1 LHEDWQP
8 DVILTERT
16 TVRQLQ
22 DVLRTPGIHLES
34 LGGAPG
40 EAVVERIFIAEDLP
54 ELRACPASAIAVLGS
69 HVNEAVDSYRFDVAL
84 RLAATRGVVALVLA
98 DPAAPRPTST
108 SLAMAE
114 RFGVAVLRNA
124 EPLNIADLVCGLDI
138 ALRGSAELAL
148 RRALVAVQHLGTRR
162 GADPETLIS
171 EIADIAGIPHAEL
184 VLSDR
189 AEGELAFPVGLD
201 DEAQRW
207 VVLRHAEGHARPE
220 LALIGELLANSI
232 GLAALAQRRAQEL
245 PVRSRAELLSEL
257 LDSSSRGRSELLRRA
272 RSLGLPIDGWHQ
284 VARIERSEEQVSDT
298 DEVAAFATREE
309 LGRVA
314 LDAVRGSGTWHLARS
329 ERGLLLIQMSRS
341 EPGSTAAADATR
353 VVQRALDAA
362 IAALPTTELYCGVGS
377 AYSGPTGLI
386 SSAAEA
392 RVAVAAMRA
401 RGRTNTATAFDGLG
415 LRRTLV
421 EWYASHTARTAVDTV
436 LAPLDKMGQGKA
448 ASAIR
453 TLQAYLDNHGSLS
466 RTAAELHLH
475 RNSVAYRIERIFAEL
490 DVDPDNPDDWL
501 LLQLACRARALA

>member
-1 LHEDWQP
+1 LHKFCKP
-8 DVILTERT
+8 GVILTERAM
-16 TVRQLQ
+16 TVRQLRE
-22 DVLRTPGIHLES
+22 VLRTPGLSLES
-34 LGGAPG
+34 LAGTPG
-40 EAVVERIFIAEDLP
+40 TAAVERIFLAEDLL
-54 ELRACPASAIAVLGS
+54 ELRSCPAAAIAVLGA

-108 SLAMAE
+108 SVATAE
-114 RFGVAVLRNA
+114 RFGVAILRNTEA
-124 EPLNIADLVCGLDI
+124 VNVADLVCGLDV
-138 ALRGSAELAL
+138 ALRGSPDLAL
-148 RRALVAVQHLGTRR
+148 RRAVVTVQHLATRR
-162 GADPETLIS
+162 GADPQTLVAEVA
-171 EIADIAGIPHAEL
+171 EIADADL

-189 AEGELAFPVGLD
+189 PEGELAFPLGLD

-207 VVLRHAEGHARPE
+207 VVVRDGTRHARPE
-220 LALIGELLANSI
+220 LAVIGELLANSI
-232 GLAALAQRRAQEL
+232 GMAALAERRAQEL

-272 RSLGLPIDGWHQ
+272 RSLGLPIDGWHL
-284 VARIERSEEQVSDT
+284 VARIERSEEQFPET
-298 DEVAAFATREE
+298 DEVAAFASREE

-314 LDAVRGSGTWHLARS
+314 LDAVRGRGTWHLARS

-341 EPGSTAAADATR
+341 DPGPTAAADVTR

-362 IAALPTTELYCGVGS
+362 VAALPSAELYCGVGS
-377 AYSGPTGLI
+377 AHSGPTGLI

-392 RVAVAAMRA
+392 RAAVAAMRA
-401 RGRTNTATAFDGLG
+401 RRRTNTATAFDGLG

-436 LAPLDKMGQGKA
+436 LAPLDKMGHNKA
-448 ASAIR
+448 TSAIR

-501 LLQLACRARALA
+501 LLQLACRARAIA